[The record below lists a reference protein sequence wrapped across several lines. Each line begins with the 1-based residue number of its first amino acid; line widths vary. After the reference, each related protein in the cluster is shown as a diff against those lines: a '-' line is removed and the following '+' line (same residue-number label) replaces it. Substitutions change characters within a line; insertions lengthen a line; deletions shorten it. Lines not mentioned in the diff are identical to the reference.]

1 MKKKTHTKEPTIEAI
16 QLKCI
21 ESFEFFC
28 RFLTIQAYD
37 LTQSPGPENGLRS
50 QPFIL
55 KKHQRELVKFI
66 ETPTAPNE
74 KIILKSRQ
82 IGITEV
88 LLAYCL
94 WKLLYRLQSKDP
106 LHHFR

>member
-1 MKKKTHTKEPTIEAI
+1 MKKKTNTKPTTEAI

-37 LTQSPGPENGLRS
+37 LTKAPGPDNGLSS
-50 QPFIL
+50 QPFVL
-55 KKHQRELVKFI
+55 KKHQRELIEFI

-94 WKLLYRLQSKDP
+94 WKLLYRLQ
-106 LHHFR
+106 